1 MRPVSVSQLNGYI
14 KRTLATDPILSAV
27 TVRGEISKL
36 TFHSS
41 GHVYFT
47 LKDET
52 SRLSCF
58 LAADRVPGLR
68 FDLDEGMEILAEG
81 SVSVYERGGYYS
93 LNIRSVEAAGE
104 GALNAAFEKLKA
116 KLSAEGLFDEKLK
129 RKLPAF
135 PRLIGVVTSPT
146 GAAVHDIITTVKRRD
161 PLADILIYP
170 CLVQGPGAAA
180 SVCAGIEALNR
191 QFPQIDV
198 LIVGRGGGSK
208 EDLWTFN
215 EESVARAVRASKIPV
230 ISAVGH
236 EVDVTICDLAADVRG
251 ATPTAAAELAV
262 PQLSVYTDAMKASS
276 PEKLGMILSQALEY
290 SGQRMI
296 SAMRQCSS
304 GLEALASSS
313 RLRTERGLAD
323 AEAAVKA
330 LFTRKELDLKLARA
344 SLDGADPME
353 ILRRGYT
360 AVKSAD
366 GTWTGSA
373 ARIKDGDRIK
383 VVFGDGILNCLV
395 EGREI

>member
-68 FDLDEGMEILAEG
+68 FELDEGMEILAEG

-116 KLSAEGLFDEKLK
+116 KLSAEGLFDERLK
-129 RKLPAF
+129 RKLPDF

-180 SVCAGIEALNR
+180 SVCAGIEALNS

-262 PQLSVYTDAMKASS
+262 PQLSVYTDSMKASS

-296 SAMRQCSS
+296 SA
-304 GLEALASSS
+304 
-313 RLRTERGLAD
+313 
-323 AEAAVKA
+323 
-330 LFTRKELDLKLARA
+330 
-344 SLDGADPME
+344 
-353 ILRRGYT
+353 
-360 AVKSAD
+360 
-366 GTWTGSA
+366 
-373 ARIKDGDRIK
+373 
-383 VVFGDGILNCLV
+383 
-395 EGREI
+395 